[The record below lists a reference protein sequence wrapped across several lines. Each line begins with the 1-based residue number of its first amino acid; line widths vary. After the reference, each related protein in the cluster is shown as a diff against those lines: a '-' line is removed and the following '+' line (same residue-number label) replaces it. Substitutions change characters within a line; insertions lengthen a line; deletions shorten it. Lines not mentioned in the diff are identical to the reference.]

1 MMKKSIICIAFLTA
15 MATPGVYAQKAFKA
29 FGETLKTDKRCLY
42 VNSGMKTKSAQHV
55 FKTVNEALA

>member
-42 VNSGMKTKSAQHV
+42 VNGVYQC
-55 FKTVNEALA
+55 EADTRLYY